1 MKVVLHLIFNL
12 LLCLCLVP
20 ENLHLILEQYTQQG
34 FRVIALAYKE
44 LDESVGTQ
52 DWRKVSR

>member
-1 MKVVLHLIFNL
+1 MFTR
-12 LLCLCLVP
+12 LVP

-34 FRVIALAYKE
+34 FRVVALAYKE

-52 DWRKVSR
+52 DWRKVAR